1 MQISDLVGQY
11 SRNVANGTEEL
22 HGAQSVQKLVSTIGD
37 LSAGSIFEGTI
48 NSVRGGKVTLA
59 LGNGQTITARL
70 DGKMDLQQGSSM
82 FFQVRANDGQTIA
95 IRPYTELGNVSNPIL
110 LNALSAAQVPATDR
124 TLVMVD
130 TMMQEQ
136 MSIGRQSILDMA
148 KLVGANPDANVQT
161 IVQMTKLGLPVTEEM
176 AAQFENYLSDRQA
189 LVGEMDLAAGHMMEL
204 LSDEA
209 LSPETA
215 FSLYGKMLDIF
226 MPGAEAADAGVTAAA
241 EQESSAAEAGAG
253 AMAEAV
259 GQENAAT
266 VAEAEAGAPTAAEP
280 GNRSG
285 IGSSGGGRCRFDCGD
300 SGTGRSGRS
309 RDRGRS
315 DRGTDI
321 WKDGRDSGD
330 SRGTVVEGADRA
342 SGKNASEHSGSDWQ
356 RGDFCRRRAGGSLC
370 GYALG
375 RRSRGGETDG
385 AGGSGAGAAGLE

>member
-215 FSLYGKMLDIF
+215 FSLYEKMLDIF

-241 EQESSAAEAGAG
+241 EQESSAAEAGGRSNGGSSGTGKCSHGGRSRGGRAHG
-253 AMAEAV
+253 
-259 GQENAAT
+259 GGT
-266 VAEAEAGAPTAAEP
+266 

-285 IGSSGGGRCRFDCGD
+285 IGSSGGGRCRFDRGD

-375 RRSRGGETDG
+375 RRSRGGQN
-385 AGGSGAGAAGLE
+385 

>member
-37 LSAGSIFEGTI
+37 LAAGSIFEGTI
-48 NSVRGGKVTLA
+48 NSVHGGKVTLA

-161 IVQMTKLGLPVTEEM
+161 GGLSEKIQRGKHTTRHSELMFVDDDTYIMDTPGFSSLYTEE
-176 AAQFENYLSDRQA
+176 
-189 LVGEMDLAAGHMMEL
+189 
-204 LSDEA
+204 
-209 LSPETA
+209 
-215 FSLYGKMLDIF
+215 I
-226 MPGAEAADAGVTAAA
+226 
-241 EQESSAAEAGAG
+241 
-253 AMAEAV
+253 
-259 GQENAAT
+259 
-266 VAEAEAGAPTAAEP
+266 EAEDLKLYFPEIAAYTGTCKFNMCNHISEP
-280 GNRSG
+280 GCLVKKAVS
-285 IGSSGGGRCRFDCGD
+285 
-300 SGTGRSGRS
+300 
-309 RDRGRS
+309 
-315 DRGTDI
+315 
-321 WKDGRDSGD
+321 DGRISKMRYDD
-330 SRGTVVEGADRA
+330 YVMIYNELKEKR
-342 SGKNASEHSGSDWQ
+342 KW
-356 RGDFCRRRAGGSLC
+356 
-370 GYALG
+370 
-375 RRSRGGETDG
+375 
-385 AGGSGAGAAGLE
+385 